1 MAASNDFVIVNFEA
15 LENAVSAFRTGADRI
30 LDISSN
36 ITANASA
43 IQGAIV
49 SQAADTYVA
58 KENALAKNVGT
69 AKELLDKHV
78 AELTAELEE
87 ARATEAR
94 AAAIADGVTTFTMQ

>member
-1 MAASNDFVIVNFEA
+1 MAASNDVLIVNFEA
-15 LENAVSAFRTGADRI
+15 LESAINSFREGANRI
-30 LDISSN
+30 LDISAN

-69 AKELLDKHV
+69 AKELLDQHV
-78 AELTAELEE
+78 VELTNKLEGARSAE
-87 ARATEAR
+87 AKATT
-94 AAAIADGVTTFTMQ
+94 IAEGVTTYPMQ

>member
-1 MAASNDFVIVNFEA
+1 MAASNDIVIVNFEA
-15 LENAVSAFRTGADRI
+15 LESAINSFGEGANRI
-30 LDISSN
+30 LDISAN

-78 AELTAELEE
+78 TELTSKLEE
-87 ARATEAR
+87 ARSAEVKATT
-94 AAAIADGVTTFTMQ
+94 IAEGVTTYPMQ